1 MARSWQPLRLRAAAP
16 VVALVV
22 LLVGWSAAEVA
33 GDCVAVVN
41 ISSFYPRTTLLAGE
55 EGNLEKYPLQNVNF
69 SDSSTPITVSAGWHL
84 NVRVRIDP
92 ACPSDNNSL
101 ASWTFWAAAISLS
114 APGTS
119 RTLYTDTTWEVRSD
133 DECCYSPPGL
143 GPEQVDHEVPP
154 DWAGTW
160 LTHPPR
166 SDTIRSTWSQFKY
179 VFPRNVCDGLPSAAA
194 TAAADAAAAAAAA
207 TRALAD
213 ERSRAGGRGDSPG
226 GWTTTPIA
234 VAGALGTLAAGAAA
248 AAAALAATLA
258 SERRR
263 GTVGGAVGGGQAGGD
278 ARATA

>member
-1 MARSWQPLRLRAAAP
+1 M
-16 VVALVV
+16 
-22 LLVGWSAAEVA
+22 
-33 GDCVAVVN
+33 
-41 ISSFYPRTTLLAGE
+41 
-55 EGNLEKYPLQNVNF
+55 
-69 SDSSTPITVSAGWHL
+69 
-84 NVRVRIDP
+84 RVRIDP

-179 VFPRNVCDGLPSAAA
+179 VFPRTVCDGLPSAAA
-194 TAAADAAAAAAAA
+194 TAAADAATAAAAA

-226 GWTTTPIA
+226 RWTTTPIA